1 MKTQKILLD
10 IDEEEEEITVGLVR
24 LVKDVPAHELFYQ
37 LNSQN
42 TFNFSRTADLTYHG
56 NYNDYYFP
64 RFQAFH
70 PDSELCIHFIAN
82 RSSHYLQKKIPQ
94 ELFSGETETKF
105 LLDHS
110 QDVDYIMKTSEPFD
124 DFSLLLLPENLLFQI
139 QNFRLSPFE
148 ELYQLIQYYE

>member
-1 MKTQKILLD
+1 MKTKKILLD

-94 ELFSGETETKF
+94 ELFSGETETMF

-124 DFSLLLLPENLLFQI
+124 DFSLILLPENLMFQI
-139 QNFRLSPFE
+139 QDFTQSSEE
-148 ELYQLIQYYE
+148 ELYHIFQYYE

>member
-10 IDEEEEEITVGLVR
+10 IDDEVEEITVGLVR

-56 NYNDYYFP
+56 NYNDYYFT

-94 ELFSGETETKF
+94 ELFSGETETMF

-124 DFSLLLLPENLLFQI
+124 DFSLILLPENLMFQI
-139 QNFRLSPFE
+139 QDFTLSSEE
-148 ELYQLIQYYE
+148 ELYHIFQYYE